1 MRMNKETP
9 ARKALLE
16 NIIPIKRKIG
26 RPPSTW
32 LKVIQKDLQS
42 TDISLDTNKDTT
54 ESPIQKLEDITR
66 DRVKLWRNTVEN
78 VYIYIYIISFK
89 IRSPIYK

>member
-1 MRMNKETP
+1 MRTNKETP

-16 NIIPIKRKIG
+16 NMTPIKRKIG
-26 RPPSTW
+26 STW

-54 ESPIQKLEDITR
+54 ETTILKLEDITR
-66 DRVKLWRNTVEN
+66 DRVRLKQ
-78 VYIYIYIISFK
+78 IIK
-89 IRSPIYK
+89 DTMTEYR

>member
-1 MRMNKETP
+1 MRRNKETP

-16 NIIPIKRKIG
+16 NMTPIKRKIG
-26 RPPSTW
+26 STW

-54 ESPIQKLEDITR
+54 ETTILKLEDFTR
-66 DRVKLWRNTVEN
+66 DRVRLKQ
-78 VYIYIYIISFK
+78 IIK
-89 IRSPIYK
+89 DTMTEYR